1 MIEIINNS
9 TNNPSININPTNK
22 VENVNV
28 PVITNQVE
36 NIKINDDWWYPSK
49 NGKKRILWAGTHIH
63 QSNGYSRVMYY
74 ITKYLGNYDDIEL
87 TVYGFQNFNQN
98 QNQTF
103 LRSDVNPS
111 VITVSYTHL
120 TLPTIY
126 SV

>member
-49 NGKKRILWAGTHIH
+49 NGKKRIMFVVCVDKAF
-63 QSNGYSRVMYY
+63 YKAKAM
-74 ITKYLGNYDDIEL
+74 
-87 TVYGFQNFNQN
+87 
-98 QNQTF
+98 
-103 LRSDVNPS
+103 
-111 VITVSYTHL
+111 
-120 TLPTIY
+120 
-126 SV
+126 